1 MSQTRTKVEIRIAYN
16 CSVIRLFFNPQI
28 RQRLC
33 FLNWMYHMFRRFGM
47 GKKSMEEKI
56 LEEAEYLNDELLKQN
71 GKPFDNAVS

>member
-1 MSQTRTKVEIRIAYN
+1 
-16 CSVIRLFFNPQI
+16 
-28 RQRLC
+28 
-33 FLNWMYHMFRRFGM
+33 MFRRFGM